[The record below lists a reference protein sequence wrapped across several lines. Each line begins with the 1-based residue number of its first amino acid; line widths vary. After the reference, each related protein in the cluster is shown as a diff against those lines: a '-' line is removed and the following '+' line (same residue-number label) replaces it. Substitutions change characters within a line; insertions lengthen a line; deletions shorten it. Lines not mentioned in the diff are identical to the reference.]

1 MIGILIITYPGIGSG
16 LLNAAKHIVGTPPES
31 TRVIDIANTMTPEDI
46 SALIKEELNILNNS
60 DGVLILVDLYGA
72 THTNI
77 ACKYTH
83 PDKIELIAGLSLPML
98 LRVLNYRMYPIQEI
112 MKKLSPCSSDN
123 IIYTLNNN

>member
-1 MIGILIITYPGIGSG
+1 MIGILLITYQGIGSS

-46 SALIKEELNILNNS
+46 SALIKEELNLLNSS
-60 DGVLILVDLYGA
+60 DGILILVDLYGA

-83 PDKIELIAGLSLPML
+83 PDKIELISGLNLPML

-112 MKKLSPCSSDN
+112 VKKISSCSSDK
-123 IIYTLNNN
+123 IIYTKNNN